1 MGNVLVGFAIIGIII
16 ALGAVLARVGFLG
29 DRDRLTLSRLT
40 FTVASPALLFDI
52 LSKADLA
59 DVFSVNL
66 AATVI
71 SVAAGLL
78 AYYLI
83 DMALVRLRR
92 AERPTRS
99 ERLVTGM
106 TGVYVNA
113 GNLGLPVATY
123 VLGNPAY
130 MAPALLMQLLFLQP
144 FTLGFLDNERSRAG
158 GGTGWLT
165 VASLPFRNP
174 MTLGSAA
181 GVLVSLLG
189 LDLPMWLAEPIS
201 MVGGMAVPA
210 MLLAFG
216 ASLVLGPKF
225 GASGAMWRVGSAF
238 AVKLLVQPLAAFAAA
253 TALGGSPEV
262 VFAAT
267 VTAALPSAQNLFII
281 AGRYNA
287 AVPLVRDIILATTF
301 GSLPVVFAVSLL
313 LH

>member
-16 ALGAVLARVGFLG
+16 ALGAALARFGVLT

-52 LSKADLA
+52 LSKADLGQ
-59 DVFSVNL
+59 VFSVNL

-71 SVAAGLL
+71 SVVAGLA
-78 AYYLI
+78 AYYAI
-83 DMALVRLRR
+83 DALLVRFRR
-92 AERPTRS
+92 APAPTRS

-130 MAPALLMQLLFLQP
+130 MAPALLMQLLLLQP
-144 FTLGFLDNERSRAG
+144 FTLGFLDNERNRGRG
-158 GGTGWLT
+158 GGMAAAL
-165 VASLPFRNP
+165 SLPFRNP

-181 GVLVSLLG
+181 GVVVALTGVSL
-189 LDLPMWLAEPIS
+189 PTWLAEPIS

-225 GASGAMWRVGSAF
+225 GASGNMWRVGSA
-238 AVKLLVQPLAAFAAA
+238 ATVKLLVQPLAAFAAA
-253 TALGGSPEV
+253 TLLGGSPEI

-267 VTAALPSAQNLFII
+267 VTASLPAAQNLFII
-281 AGRYNA
+281 AGRYDA
-287 AVPLVRDIILATTF
+287 AVPLVRDIILSTTF
-301 GSLPVVFAVSLL
+301 GSLPVVFAASLL